1 MEMERISVIIPL
13 YNKEKAIRQC
23 LESVLSQGD
32 CVREIIV
39 VDDGSTDK
47 SPEIVAELQSSKI
60 KYYRK
65 SNGGVSSARNYGIK
79 KAQTKWVFFLDAD
92 DLLLESAIESLL
104 FLASKYPSANV
115 CTANCFNVEK
125 GRKRVASRY
134 NKEGIIEKPIKALF
148 EYQVIPR
155 TGCTIYS
162 KQLLEHVGG
171 FDERISIFEDTE
183 FDLRVLKKAVL
194 AYSPYPIYEHLLDYS
209 ELGRSIKPLNKFWA
223 YYIDSH
229 HCEFYEKMMQMRIL
243 DWTYIKFIGT
253 GDALAI
259 RILKKKILRN
269 IFSFLIYKLYS
280 KLFVR

>member
-1 MEMERISVIIPL
+1 MENISVIIPL
-13 YNKEKAIRQC
+13 YNKELAIRQC

-32 CVREIIV
+32 SIREIIV

-47 SPEIVAELQSSKI
+47 SPEIVAEYKSPKI

-65 SNGGVSSARNYGIK
+65 SNGGVSSARNSGIK
-79 KAQTKWVFFLDAD
+79 KSQTEWVFFLDAD
-92 DLLLESAIESLL
+92 DVLLESAIESLL

-115 CTANCFNVEK
+115 CTANCYNVDK
-125 GRKRVASRY
+125 GVKRVASRY
-134 NKEGIIEKPIKALF
+134 KKEGIIEKPIKALF

-162 KQLLEHVGG
+162 KHLLEQVGG

-183 FDLRVLKKAVL
+183 FDLRILRKAVL

-209 ELGRSIKPLNKFWA
+209 ELGKSLKPINKFWA

-229 HCEFYEKMMQMRIL
+229 HCGFYEKMMQMRIL
-243 DWTYIKFIGT
+243 DWTYVKFIGS
-253 GDALAI
+253 GDMQAI
-259 RILKKKILRN
+259 RIIKKKIYQN
-269 IFSFLIYKLYS
+269 IFYFLIYKLYS
-280 KLFVR
+280 KLL